1 METKIHITKP
11 LVSVDWLVENIDA
24 PNLVIIDATLKKI
37 TSEKNEFEHQDIGI
51 KNAQFL
57 DIKNIFS
64 DISTSLPNMM
74 LSQEKFQE
82 QARILGINND
92 SAIVVYDAI
101 GIYSSTRVWWMLKSM
116 GHENVAVLDGGLPEW
131 IRKGFATASLKN
143 DAIIKGNFKATF
155 HDNFFSDAKD
165 VLDATLNNNIVI
177 ADARSNDR
185 FKGLVDEPREGLR
198 VGHIPNSRN
207 IPYDVVQTHGNML
220 LEDEL
225 MTIFNADYKDK
236 EKVIFSCGSGITAC
250 ILALGAVIAGVK
262 NISVYDGSWTEWGSN
277 HELPIEK

>member
-1 METKIHITKP
+1 MKTKLQITKP
-11 LVSVDWLVENIDA
+11 LVSVDWLAENIDA

-37 TSEKNEFEHQDIGI
+37 TWEKNEFEHQDIGI

-64 DISTSLPNMM
+64 DTSTSLPNMM

-101 GIYSSTRVWWMLKSM
+101 GIFSSTRVWWMLKSM

-131 IRKGFATASLKN
+131 IQKGLPTASLKN
-143 DAIIKGNFKATF
+143 HTITKGNFKAKF
-155 HDNFFSDAKD
+155 HRNYFSNAKD

-185 FKGLVDEPREGLR
+185 FMGLVDEPREGLR
-198 VGHIPNSRN
+198 AGHIPTSKN
-207 IPYDVVQTHGNML
+207 IPYAAVQTHGKML

-225 MTIFNADYKDK
+225 IAIFNADYKDK
-236 EKVIFSCGSGITAC
+236 EQVIFSCGSGITAC
-250 ILALGAVIAGVK
+250 ILALGAEIAGAH

-277 HELPIEK
+277 HELPIE